1 MSINH
6 KPLATIAEADLQ
18 MLKDN
23 EVSEVKTLE
32 YKAELPGNSSGDKKE
47 FLADVSS
54 FANAIGGDIL
64 YGMKEAAGVPTELCG
79 VAIPNVDAEILRLES
94 IIRDGIEPRI
104 PGLATHPVR
113 LTSGKHAIIIRI
125 PRSWALPHMVK
136 LGGSSRFYSRDSRG
150 KYQLDVAQ
158 IRAAV
163 AISETTAERIRN
175 FRIERLAQIVA
186 NSGTPI
192 TLNEP
197 PFYVL
202 HIVPLTAFDPA
213 VRYDTSSMTHLT
225 KYLMPMGGGGMF
237 YRHNFDGYLTY
248 SHDGEAAYAYLQV
261 FRNGIIESVRA
272 TYEHS
277 AATRRRFIPSAKY
290 EEEILDALSRFL
302 ELQRQLGVEPP
313 LLIMLS
319 LMKVAGYSL
328 TNEISLMGDKVIDR
342 DALILPE
349 VMIDDFGADL
359 NGMMRGLFDVVWNA
373 AGYDGCRSYDATGQR
388 IKRSTW

>member
-6 KPLATIAEADLQ
+6 KPLVTIGEADLKT
-18 MLKDN
+18 LITN

-32 YKAELPGNSSGDKKE
+32 YKSELPGNSTGDRKE

-54 FANAIGGDIL
+54 FANAAGGDII
-64 YGMKEAAGVPTELCG
+64 YGMKETAGVPTDLCG
-79 VAIPNVDAEILRLES
+79 VAVSDVDAEILRLES
-94 IIRDGIEPRI
+94 TIRDGIEPRI
-104 PGLATHPVR
+104 PGLATHATR
-113 LTSGKHAIIIRI
+113 LAAGTHAIIIRI

-158 IRAAV
+158 IRAAF
-163 AISETTAERIRN
+163 ALSETTSERIRN

-202 HIVPLTAFDPA
+202 HIVPLSAFDPA
-213 VRYDTSSMTHLT
+213 VRYDTSSMTPSA
-225 KYLMPMGGGGMF
+225 KYLMPMGGRGIF
-237 YRHNFDGYLTY
+237 NRHNFDGYLTY

-277 AATRRRFIPSAKY
+277 AVTGRRFIPSAQY
-290 EEEILDALSRFL
+290 EEEVLDALSRFL
-302 ELQRQLGVEPP
+302 ELQKQLGVEPP

-349 VMIDDFGADL
+349 VMIDDFSVDL
-359 NGMMRGLFDVVWNA
+359 NGVMRGLFDVVWNA
-373 AGYDGCRSYDATGQR
+373 AGYDRCRNYDVAGQR
-388 IKRSTW
+388 IKRSS